1 MKLFKK
7 LMAGAMAIAMLSA
20 YTVAFAGSNNSGGTP
35 TASGS
40 SSVTLQGN
48 YGGSDV
54 FLMKLPTAAANA
66 SLIFTIDP
74 KEAIKNSPPE
84 NAITTGSGAST
95 YGTVIFSTTSGNAA
109 QNTTYSNTSTPLKV
123 MSMSSMDVTVNMIA
137 TLSDSKMKFS
147 TTSGFTGSGGADSH
161 LYLGVQVST
170 LSGGNATPVSAASG
184 GLQAVTAV
192 GAMQATTLKA
202 VPGNFK
208 SVVSGGQTITLV
220 SGAQTT
226 GGNAN
231 AAGQISDD
239 KWTGVQYT
247 VIGYA
252 NPNADWL
259 IDGLA
264 ASAPALTIKWVID
277 KETDPTYEVGTF
289 PPAGATNYTAKLDKA
304 KYKAGETATV
314 YVKPNSDTARVS
326 SVVLNYI
333 ALNNGKMARTA
344 SARFTLET
352 TKVNGAYVGHLQWPS
367 DMAKNGSPAGDIT
380 TWTAPTWTI
389 EVS

>member
-1 MKLFKK
+1 
-7 LMAGAMAIAMLSA
+7 
-20 YTVAFAGSNNSGGTP
+20 
-35 TASGS
+35 
-40 SSVTLQGN
+40 
-48 YGGSDV
+48 
-54 FLMKLPTAAANA
+54 
-66 SLIFTIDP
+66 
-74 KEAIKNSPPE
+74 
-84 NAITTGSGAST
+84 
-95 YGTVIFSTTSGNAA
+95 
-109 QNTTYSNTSTPLKV
+109 
-123 MSMSSMDVTVNMIA
+123 MSSMDVTVNMIA
-137 TLSDSKMKFS
+137 TLSDSKMTFS

-208 SVVSGGQTITLV
+208 SLVSGGETITLV
-220 SGAQTT
+220 SGAQTEAD
-226 GGNAN
+226 NAN

-247 VIGYA
+247 VTGYA

-264 ASAPALTIKWVID
+264 DSAPALTIKWLID
-277 KETDPTYEVGTF
+277 KETDPVYEVGDF
-289 PPAGATNYTAKLDKA
+289 PKTNAKYTANIDKA
-304 KYKAGETATV
+304 KYKAGEIATV
-314 YVKPNSDTARVS
+314 YVKPTSETARVS

-333 ALNNGKMARTA
+333 ALNNGKMARQAT
-344 SARFTLET
+344 ARFNLET
-352 TKVNGAYVGHLQWPS
+352 TKVNGAYVGHLTWPS
-367 DMAKNGSPAGDIT
+367 DMAKNGSPAGDVA

>member
-40 SSVTLQGN
+40 SSVTLQGA

-74 KEAIKNSPPE
+74 KEAIKNSPPD

-95 YGTVIFSTTSGNAA
+95 WGTVIFSTASGA
-109 QNTTYSNTSTPLKV
+109 QATYSNTSAPLKV

-137 TLSDSKMKFS
+137 TLSDSKMTFS
-147 TTSGFTGSGGADSH
+147 TTSGFTGSGGATSH

-170 LSGGNATPVSAASG
+170 LSGGSATPVSAASG

-208 SVVSGGQTITLV
+208 TTVSGGQTITLV
-220 SGAQTT
+220 SGASTT
-226 GGNAN
+226 AGNAT
-231 AAGQISDD
+231 AAGNIDDD

-277 KETDPTYEVGTF
+277 KETDPTYVTGNFPTTGT
-289 PPAGATNYTAKLDKA
+289 GYTARLDKA

-333 ALNNGKMARTA
+333 ALNNGKMARNA
-344 SARFTLET
+344 NARFTLEE
-352 TKVNGAYVGHLQWPS
+352 TKVNGAYVGHLTWPS